1 MLLTIVLLSLPLAW
15 LAARLDRAM
24 RQRSIVEGIRG
35 IGGEVEYDDEFD
47 RSGDQ
52 PGWRDPSGP
61 KWLRKLLGHDFFSG
75 VCVVVLANDR
85 VTNGHLERIS
95 ALKGLQWLS
104 LQDASITDTGL
115 EQLKGLTQLTLLD
128 LGNTQVTDAGVGQ
141 LKGLS
146 QLTILNLCGTQVTDA
161 GVGQLKGLTQLRELD
176 LRNTRVTDCG
186 LEHLKGLSQLRQLD
200 ARGTR
205 VTREGAMELRQAL
218 GPCEVHR

>member
-1 MLLTIVLLSLPLAW
+1 MSKGSPGTNLVPQTARRIQFSLRTMLLTIVLLSLPLAW

-61 KWLRKLLGHDFFSG
+61 KWLRKLLGHDFLSG

-115 EQLKGLTQLTLLD
+115 EQLKGLDSTYFIGSRQHS
-128 LGNTQVTDAGVGQ
+128 GNGRWRWTAQRSEPTH
-141 LKGLS
+141 
-146 QLTILNLCGTQVTDA
+146 
-161 GVGQLKGLTQLRELD
+161 
-176 LRNTRVTDCG
+176 NTESLWHSGNGRWRWT
-186 LEHLKGLSQLRQLD
+186 
-200 ARGTR
+200 A
-205 VTREGAMELRQAL
+205 EGSDSTSRI
-218 GPCEVHR
+218 GSP

>member
-1 MLLTIVLLSLPLAW
+1 
-15 LAARLDRAM
+15 M
-24 RQRSIVEGIRG
+24 RQRNIVEGIRG

-52 PGWRDPSGP
+52 PGWREPSGP

-95 ALKGLQWLS
+95 TLKGLQWLS

-176 LRNTRVTDCG
+176 LRNTRVTDSPTGATG
-186 LEHLKGLSQLRQLD
+186 LARVRAASNIRLMRRSSRREVGSFLGMGKGVAFLVQL
-200 ARGTR
+200 GIS
-205 VTREGAMELRQAL
+205 
-218 GPCEVHR
+218 